1 MAKQQ
6 NKYKINVLKKITLL
20 IVSLLSINITAQ
32 INNTIDYASPKNY
45 EIGGIIVS
53 GADNLNNST
62 LIAITGLSI
71 GEKIKIPGDEITK
84 AVTKLWGQGLFAD
97 VNISIEKV
105 VDNTVFLK
113 INLTEYPRL
122 SKFKFT
128 GKKVRKSDITT
139 LKEDL
144 KLMRGKVLT
153 QNLINNSVLAI

>member
-113 INLTEYPRL
+113 INLL
-122 SKFKFT
+122 
-128 GKKVRKSDITT
+128 
-139 LKEDL
+139 
-144 KLMRGKVLT
+144 
-153 QNLINNSVLAI
+153 